1 MNTEELVE
9 WQRIDA
15 DNNLIEPWLTHPFMD
30 WVKTLDLS
38 DKVVLEFGAGR
49 STAWWRKKAKWV
61 DTVEANTEWAMQAM
75 KDCVS
80 NNLTNGSIHYE
91 DICDG
96 MATTELPKYMNL
108 ILDRQPY
115 DIIIIDGIYRTE
127 VTEWAISHLKVN
139 NGGMLFIDNLDQ
151 DFVWISPKAME
162 LIEPYESQVFIQPN
176 HINHEG
182 KPWNT
187 RWVKIP
193 A

>member
-9 WQRIDA
+9 WQRIDS

-61 DTVEANTEWAMQAM
+61 DTIEANTEWAMQAM

-80 NNLTNGSIHYE
+80 NNLTNGSIQYE

-151 DFVWISPKAME
+151 DFVWISHKAME
-162 LIEPYESQVFIQPN
+162 LIEPYESEVFIQPN